1 MEIHHSDDS
10 FDLNKVLTA
19 EGLLASLRKGN
30 AQNLALGL
38 GEIKVPCRLIN
49 ASEEAKIYV
58 LAKQR
63 SLKENPTGL
72 KQEVFDSQAVMKA
85 ILIAATTMNGAPNL
99 PMGFV
104 DQLTSTELIE
114 LYDQYIT
121 LNKTVNPNIQTMSP
135 EEIISVIQEVKKK
148 GSKEVVSGLFTHHLA
163 AIGRY
168 FLVTIIPSLQTD
180 SDVGSQ
186 S

>member
-1 MEIHHSDDS
+1 MDTHHADDS
-10 FDLNKVLTA
+10 FEVNKILTT

-49 ASEEAKIYV
+49 ANEEAKIYV
-58 LAKQR
+58 LAKQK
-63 SLKENPTGL
+63 SLKDNPTGL
-72 KQEVFDSQAVMKA
+72 KQEVFDSHAVMKA
-85 ILIAATTMNGAPNL
+85 ILIAATTINGAPTL

-104 DQLTSTELIE
+104 DALTSQELVE

-121 LNKTVNPNIQTMSP
+121 INKTINPNIQSMTP
-135 EEIISVIQEVKKK
+135 EEIIEVIQEVKKK
-148 GSKEVVSGLFTHHLA
+148 GSSDVVNGLFTHHLA

-168 FLVTIIPSLQTD
+168 FLVTIIPSLQTA
-180 SDVGSQ
+180 SAAGTQ